1 MLRKS
6 SYTAIWIFTII
17 GLTYI
22 SFGYI
27 KNNSQQIENGFT
39 WCGIAAILGVVFW
52 LSKRKQ

>member
-22 SFGYI
+22 SLGYT
-27 KNNSQQIENGFT
+27 KDNSQQIESGFV
-39 WCGIAAILGVVFW
+39 WCGIAAILAFVFW
-52 LSKRKQ
+52 LSKRAK